1 MKKRVN
7 LKTNSGFT
15 LVELVVSLLVTGILL
30 GTVTSVFLMSQ
41 KLYAHGE
48 NIAYK
53 QKSIFNI
60 ETDLQNAL
68 AIAAVTGVQ
77 TGTNPAGNYKIGF
90 KDGVF
95 VEIIGGQTYQ
105 SSQISKIKLTVDN
118 TNTMYYEITPKD
130 TTMTTLTG
138 GIVMNNVKVS
148 PFTSVTLDGG
158 TNNNTYVGITY
169 ETGS

>member
-1 MKKRVN
+1 MKKQFT
-7 LKTNSGFT
+7 LQSDKGFT

-41 KLYAHGE
+41 KLYTRGE
-48 NIAYK
+48 SIAYK
-53 QKSIFNI
+53 QKSIYNI

-68 AIAAVTGVQ
+68 AIATVTGVQ

-105 SSQISKIKLTVDN
+105 SGQISKVKLTVAN

-130 TTMTTLTG
+130 TTMSTLTG
-138 GIVMNNVKVS
+138 GIVMNNVKTS
-148 PFTSVTLDGG
+148 PFSSVTLDGG